1 MKVPWRT
8 GKTIQAGRSG
18 YVFMAW
24 HRHTSLTNFIV
35 QSRSFEG
42 VYIRSASSQ
51 ELSLPRTRLSTYGDR
66 VQSPLYGSGAVFR
79 SISHLLRHFPSSTL
93 ALRPTVLKVMA
104 DILLALMLTLLDL
117 SAAFDS
123 VDHDT
128 LLKRLQKSCGL
139 GGQVLNWFT
148 SYILCGRVQHVY
160 THSGVVVP
168 ERRSGKY
175 FLAGTAFR

>member
-1 MKVPWRT
+1 MTSWPFWFT
-8 GKTIQAGRSG
+8 NL
-18 YVFMAW
+18 FMAW
-24 HRHTSLTNFIV
+24 HRHTSLTNFII
-35 QSRSFEG
+35 QRSLSFEG
-42 VYIRSASSQ
+42 VCVPLCLTNYLFLVPASLNYTAT
-51 ELSLPRTRLSTYGDR
+51 EHF
-66 VQSPLYGSGAVFR
+66 QSPLYGSGAVFR
-79 SISHLLRHFPSSTL
+79 SISHLLRHFPSSAL